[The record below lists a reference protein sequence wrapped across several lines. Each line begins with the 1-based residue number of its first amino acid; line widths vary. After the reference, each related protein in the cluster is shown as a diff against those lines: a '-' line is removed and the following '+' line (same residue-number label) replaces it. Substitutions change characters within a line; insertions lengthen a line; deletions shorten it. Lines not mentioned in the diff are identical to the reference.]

1 MALLFPLRRDG
12 VDTLQA
18 QIRAHIAEAIADGRL
33 PPGARLPS
41 TRVLAADL
49 KVARNSVILAY
60 QRLIDEG
67 YLEALPRQGIRV
79 AADASPPDAARA
91 ARAADDPGEPDSWD
105 HRFALRAATLRHIVK
120 PADWRRYPFPFLH
133 GQADRTLFPLSVWR
147 SCTRAALARGAVESW
162 STDEVQEDDREL
174 VRQIRQ
180 RILPSR
186 GVHAEA
192 EEILITLGAQQALD
206 LVLRLLG
213 GKGRRVAIE
222 NPGYADARNLVL
234 VGGATLVP
242 IAIDAAG
249 LPVDER
255 LADCDL
261 VYVTPSH
268 QSPTT
273 VTLPLDR
280 RVALLERAA
289 RDDFVIVEDDYETE
303 ASYLDSPTPAL
314 KSIDRRGRVIY
325 VGTLS
330 KVLAPGL
337 RLGFLVAPPA
347 FVREARALR
356 RLSVRQTPANNQRTA
371 ALFLAGGHYDAMQ
384 RRLRRVYRERWSVLR
399 DAITRDLPRCRLL
412 PNRGG
417 TSFWLEGPRGLD
429 TEDLARRA
437 LAAGVVIEPGR
448 VYFADEASAPRN
460 RFRLGFSVI
469 AAERIAEGIARL
481 ARVMG

>member
-1 MALLFPLRRDG
+1 MDLLFPLRRGG
-12 VDTLQA
+12 VETLQA
-18 QIRAHIAEAIADGRL
+18 QIRQHIAAAIEDGRL

-41 TRVLAADL
+41 SRALAGNL
-49 KVARNSVILAY
+49 RVARNSVILAY

-67 YLEALPRQGIRV
+67 YLEAVARRGVRV
-79 AADASPPDAARA
+79 AADPLPPDRARS
-91 ARAADDPGEPDSWD
+91 ARSGAEAGHAGSWD
-105 HRFALRAATLRHIVK
+105 ARFALRAAPLRHITK
-120 PADWRRYPFPFLH
+120 PADWRRYPYAFLH

-162 STDEVQEDDREL
+162 SADEVQEDDREL

-180 RILPSR
+180 RILPRR
-186 GVHAEA
+186 GVHAEGD
-192 EEILITLGAQQALD
+192 EILITLGAQQALD

-213 GKGRRVAIE
+213 GAGRRVAIE
-222 NPGYADARNLVL
+222 DPGYADARNLAL
-234 VGGATLVP
+234 VGGATLMP
-242 IAIDAAG
+242 IAIDESG
-249 LPVDER
+249 LPIDDR
-255 LADCDL
+255 LAGCDL
-261 VYVTPSH
+261 AYVTPSH

-273 VTLPLDR
+273 VTLPFER
-280 RVALLERAA
+280 RVELLARAE

-399 DAITRDLPRCRLL
+399 EAIARDLRGCRVR

-417 TSFWLEGPRGLD
+417 TSFWLEGPADLD
-429 TEDLARRA
+429 ADELARRA
-437 LAAGVVIEPGR
+437 RAEGVVVEPGR
-448 VYFADEASAPRN
+448 VYFADEATAPRN
-460 RFRLGFSVI
+460 CFRLGFSVI
-469 AAERIAEGIARL
+469 AADRIDEGIRRL
-481 ARVMG
+481 ARAMG